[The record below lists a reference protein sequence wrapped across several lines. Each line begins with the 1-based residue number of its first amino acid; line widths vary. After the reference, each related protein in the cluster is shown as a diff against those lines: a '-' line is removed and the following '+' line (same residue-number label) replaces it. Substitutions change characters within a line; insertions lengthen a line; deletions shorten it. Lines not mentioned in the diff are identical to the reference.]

1 VLGIG
6 RLKSCLGR
14 IVLGLLLVATAYAG
28 WRWGHVFFPQMT
40 ALFSTEESALT
51 QTVSPEVAEATMD
64 RFEAF
69 RRGEIGG
76 ESQGR
81 LSLSAGEIESVLRYS
96 VPGLI
101 PAGIAEPRIEM
112 ADGVMT
118 LKARVAV
125 ETFPEMP
132 DLNAVLGFLPDT
144 LAVSFEGAL
153 APLDDERWD
162 ALVVHDISVGIIPLP
177 DRMIP
182 EILQAIGRE
191 YVGGLADDALAIP
204 LPDGVE
210 SAYIVQ
216 DSLVLVSDR

>member
-6 RLKSCLGR
+6 RLKSCLGK
-14 IVLGLLLVATAYAG
+14 IVLALLLVMTAYAG
-28 WRWGHVFFPQMT
+28 WRWGHVFFPQIT
-40 ALFSTEESALT
+40 ALFSTEEAALSE
-51 QTVSPEVAEATMD
+51 TVSPEIAEATMD
-64 RFEAF
+64 RFEAL
-69 RRGEIGG
+69 RRGEI
-76 ESQGR
+76 EGR

-101 PAGIAEPRIEM
+101 LAGIVEPRIEM
-112 ADGVMT
+112 ADGVIT
-118 LKARVAV
+118 LRARVAV

-132 DLNAVLGFLPDT
+132 DLDAVLGFLPDT

-162 ALVVHDISVGIIPLP
+162 ALVIHDIRAGIIPLP

-182 EILQAIGRE
+182 EILQAMGRE

-204 LPDGVE
+204 LPDGIE

>member
-1 VLGIG
+1 MLGIG
-6 RLKSCLGR
+6 RLKSCLGK
-14 IVLGLLLVATAYAG
+14 IVLALLLVMTAYAG
-28 WRWGHVFFPQMT
+28 WRWGHVFFPQIT
-40 ALFSTEESALT
+40 ALFSSEEAALSE
-51 QTVSPEVAEATMD
+51 TVSPEIAEATMD
-64 RFEAF
+64 RFEAL
-69 RRGEIGG
+69 RRGEI
-76 ESQGR
+76 EGR

-101 PAGIAEPRIEM
+101 LAGIVEPRIEM
-112 ADGVMT
+112 ADGVIT
-118 LKARVAV
+118 LRARVAV

-132 DLNAVLGFLPDT
+132 DLDAVLGFLPDT

-162 ALVVHDISVGIIPLP
+162 ALVIHDIRAGIIPLP

-182 EILQAIGRE
+182 EILQAMGRE

-204 LPDGVE
+204 LPDGIE

>member
-6 RLKSCLGR
+6 RLKSCLGK
-14 IVLGLLLVATAYAG
+14 IVLALLLVVTAYAG
-28 WRWGHVFFPQMT
+28 WRWGHVFFPQIT
-40 ALFSTEESALT
+40 ALFSTEEAALSE
-51 QTVSPEVAEATMD
+51 TVSPEIAEATMD
-64 RFEAF
+64 RFEAL
-69 RRGEIGG
+69 RRGEI
-76 ESQGR
+76 EGR

-101 PAGIAEPRIEM
+101 LAGIVEPRIEM
-112 ADGVMT
+112 ADGVIT
-118 LKARVAV
+118 LRARVSV

-132 DLNAVLGFLPDT
+132 DLDAVLGFLPDT
-144 LAVSFEGAL
+144 LVVSFEGAL

-162 ALVVHDISVGIIPLP
+162 ALVIHDIRAGIIPLP

-182 EILQAIGRE
+182 EILQAMGRE
-191 YVGGLADDALAIP
+191 YVDGLADDALAIP
-204 LPDGVE
+204 LPDGIE

>member
-6 RLKSCLGR
+6 RLKSCLGK
-14 IVLGLLLVATAYAG
+14 IVLGLLLVGTAYAG

-40 ALFSTEESALT
+40 VFFSTEEAALT

-69 RRGEIGG
+69 RRGEL
-76 ESQGR
+76 ERR

-101 PAGIAEPRIEM
+101 PGGIAEPRIEM
-112 ADGVMT
+112 ADGVIA
-118 LKARVAV
+118 LRARVAV
-125 ETFPEMP
+125 ETFPAMP
-132 DLNAVLGFLPDT
+132 DLDAVLGFFPDT
-144 LAVSFEGAL
+144 LAVSFEGTF
-153 APLDDERWD
+153 APLDDERWG
-162 ALVVHDISVGIIPLP
+162 ALAVHGIYAGIIPLP

-191 YVGGLADDALAIP
+191 HVDGLADNALAIP
-204 LPDGVE
+204 LPDGIE

-216 DSLVLVSDR
+216 DSLVLVSDH

>member
-1 VLGIG
+1 MLGIG
-6 RLKSCLGR
+6 RLKSCLGK
-14 IVLGLLLVATAYAG
+14 IVLALLLVVTAYAG
-28 WRWGHVFFPQMT
+28 WRWGHVFFPQIT
-40 ALFSTEESALT
+40 ALFSTEEAALPE
-51 QTVSPEVAEATMD
+51 TVSPEIAEATMD
-64 RFEAF
+64 RFEAL
-69 RRGEIGG
+69 RRGEI
-76 ESQGR
+76 EGR

-101 PAGIAEPRIEM
+101 LAGIVEPRIEM
-112 ADGVMT
+112 ADGVIT
-118 LKARVAV
+118 FRARVAM

-132 DLNAVLGFLPDT
+132 DLDAVLGFLPDT

-162 ALVVHDISVGIIPLP
+162 ALVIHDIRAGIIPLP

-182 EILQAIGRE
+182 EILQAMGRE

-204 LPDGVE
+204 LPDGIE

>member
-6 RLKSCLGR
+6 RLKSCLGK
-14 IVLGLLLVATAYAG
+14 IVLALLLVMTAYAG
-28 WRWGHVFFPQMT
+28 WRWGHVFFPQIT
-40 ALFSTEESALT
+40 ALFSSEEAALSE
-51 QTVSPEVAEATMD
+51 TVSPEIAEATMD
-64 RFEAF
+64 RFEAL
-69 RRGEIGG
+69 RRGEI
-76 ESQGR
+76 EGR

-101 PAGIAEPRIEM
+101 LAGIVEPRIEM
-112 ADGVMT
+112 ADGVIT
-118 LKARVAV
+118 LRARVAV

-132 DLNAVLGFLPDT
+132 DLDAVLGFLPDT

-162 ALVVHDISVGIIPLP
+162 ALVIHDIRAGIIPLP

-182 EILQAIGRE
+182 EILQAMGRE

-204 LPDGVE
+204 LPDGIE

>member
-1 VLGIG
+1 MLGIG
-6 RLKSCLGR
+6 RLKSCLGK
-14 IVLGLLLVATAYAG
+14 IVLALLLVVTAYAG
-28 WRWGHVFFPQMT
+28 WRWGHVFFPQIT
-40 ALFSTEESALT
+40 ALFSTEEAALSE
-51 QTVSPEVAEATMD
+51 TVSPEIAEATMD
-64 RFEAF
+64 RFEAL
-69 RRGEIGG
+69 RRGEI
-76 ESQGR
+76 EGR

-101 PAGIAEPRIEM
+101 LAGIVEPRIEM
-112 ADGVMT
+112 ADGVIT
-118 LKARVAV
+118 LRARVAV

-132 DLNAVLGFLPDT
+132 DLDAVLGFLPDT

-162 ALVVHDISVGIIPLP
+162 ALVIHDIRAGIIPLP

-182 EILQAIGRE
+182 EILQAMGRE
-191 YVGGLADDALAIP
+191 YVAGLADDALAIP
-204 LPDGVE
+204 LPDGIE

>member
-1 VLGIG
+1 MLGIG
-6 RLKSCLGR
+6 RLKSCLGK
-14 IVLGLLLVATAYAG
+14 IVLGLLLVAAAYAG
-28 WRWGHVFFPQMT
+28 WRWGHVFFPQM
-40 ALFSTEESALT
+40 AAFFSTEETALI
-51 QTVSPEVAEATMD
+51 QTVSPEVAEATMG
-64 RFEAF
+64 RVEAF
-69 RRGEIGG
+69 RRGKIE
-76 ESQGR
+76 GR

-101 PAGIAEPRIEM
+101 PGGIAEPRIEI
-112 ADGVMT
+112 ADGVIT

-132 DLNAVLGFLPDT
+132 DLDAVLGFLPDT
-144 LAVSFEGAL
+144 LAVSFQGAL

-162 ALVVHDISVGIIPLP
+162 ALVVHGIYVGIIPLP

-182 EILQAIGRE
+182 EILQVIGRE
-191 YVGGLADDALAIP
+191 HVGGLADNALAIP
-204 LPDGVE
+204 LPDGIE

>member
-6 RLKSCLGR
+6 RLKSCLGK
-14 IVLGLLLVATAYAG
+14 IVLALLLVVTAYAG
-28 WRWGHVFFPQMT
+28 WRWGHVFFPQIT
-40 ALFSTEESALT
+40 ALFSTEEAALSE
-51 QTVSPEVAEATMD
+51 TVSPEIAEATMD
-64 RFEAF
+64 RFEAL
-69 RRGEIGG
+69 RRGEI
-76 ESQGR
+76 EGR

-101 PAGIAEPRIEM
+101 LAGIVEPRIEM
-112 ADGVMT
+112 ADGVIT
-118 LKARVAV
+118 LRARVSV

-132 DLNAVLGFLPDT
+132 DLDAVLGFLPDT
-144 LAVSFEGAL
+144 LVVSFEGAL

-162 ALVVHDISVGIIPLP
+162 ALVIHDIRAGIIPLP

-182 EILQAIGRE
+182 EILQAMGRE

-204 LPDGVE
+204 LPDGIE

>member
-1 VLGIG
+1 MLGIG
-6 RLKSCLGR
+6 RLKSCLGK
-14 IVLGLLLVATAYAG
+14 IVLALLLVMTAYAG
-28 WRWGHVFFPQMT
+28 WRWGHVFFPQIT
-40 ALFSTEESALT
+40 ALFSTEEAALSE
-51 QTVSPEVAEATMD
+51 TVSPEIAEATMD
-64 RFEAF
+64 RFEAL
-69 RRGEIGG
+69 RRGEI
-76 ESQGR
+76 EGR

-101 PAGIAEPRIEM
+101 LAGIVEPRIEM
-112 ADGVMT
+112 ADGVIT
-118 LKARVAV
+118 LRARVAV

-132 DLNAVLGFLPDT
+132 DLDAVLGFLPDT

-162 ALVVHDISVGIIPLP
+162 ALVIHDIRAGIIPLP

-182 EILQAIGRE
+182 EILQAMGRE

-204 LPDGVE
+204 LPDGIE

>member
-6 RLKSCLGR
+6 RLKSCLGK
-14 IVLGLLLVATAYAG
+14 IVLALLLVVTAYAG
-28 WRWGHVFFPQMT
+28 WRWGHVFFPQIT
-40 ALFSTEESALT
+40 ALFSTEEAALSE
-51 QTVSPEVAEATMD
+51 TVSPEIAEATMD
-64 RFEAF
+64 RFEAL
-69 RRGEIGG
+69 RRGEI
-76 ESQGR
+76 EGR
-81 LSLSAGEIESVLRYS
+81 LALSAGEIESVLRYS

-101 PAGIAEPRIEM
+101 LAGIVEPRIEM
-112 ADGVMT
+112 ADGVIT
-118 LKARVAV
+118 LRARVAV

-132 DLNAVLGFLPDT
+132 DLDAVLGFLPDT
-144 LAVSFEGAL
+144 LAVSFAGAL

-162 ALVVHDISVGIIPLP
+162 ALVIHDIRAGIIPLP

-182 EILQAIGRE
+182 EILQAMGRE

-204 LPDGVE
+204 LPDGIE